1 MQKCGFLEMAKNKTE
16 MTFNTKDFDIKFPR
30 VINKEIPEA
39 GANSAFK
46 VAGMVI
52 RDAIL
57 EEPRV
62 PHKTGNL
69 WRSQK
74 IESPKIERGE
84 ITIELGFDAEYAAA
98 VHEMPA
104 PYQKPTMTG
113 SGPKYLE
120 AKLIKNK
127 EKYMAEIAK
136 RMQGPRG
143 R

>member
-1 MQKCGFLEMAKNKTE
+1 VMAEKTG
-16 MTFNTKDFDIKFPR
+16 MTFDTKDFDIKFPR
-30 VINKEIPEA
+30 VCNKEIPEA
-39 GANSAFK
+39 GARMEYR

-57 EEPRV
+57 EEPRA
-62 PHKTGNL
+62 PHSKGGGTL

-74 IESPKIERGE
+74 IEQPQIKAGE
-84 ITIELGFDAEYAAA
+84 ITIELGFDVEYAAI

-104 PYQKPTMTG
+104 NTNWTMTG

-136 RMQGPRG
+136 GMQGPGG

>member
-1 MQKCGFLEMAKNKTE
+1 MAQKTG
-16 MTFNTKDFDIKFPR
+16 MTLNTKDFDIKFKR
-30 VINKEIPEA
+30 VMTKQIPEA
-39 GANSAFK
+39 AAHMAYD
-46 VAGMVI
+46 VAGTVI

-74 IESPKIERGE
+74 IEQPKILKGE

-104 PYQKPTMTG
+104 PYKDPTMAG
-113 SGPKYLE
+113 SGPKFLE

-127 EKYMAEIAK
+127 EKYMAKIAAGIRK
-136 RMQGPRG
+136 KGG

>member
-1 MQKCGFLEMAKNKTE
+1 MAKTG
-16 MTFNTKDFDIKFPR
+16 MTFDTKDFDIKLPR

-39 GANSAFK
+39 AASTFPR

-57 EEPRV
+57 EEPKA

-74 IESPKIERGE
+74 IENPE
-84 ITIELGFDAEYAAA
+84 IKASEISIELGFDAEYAAA
-98 VHEMPA
+98 IHELGVDEVGISINW
-104 PYQKPTMTG
+104 TMAG
-113 SGPKYLE
+113 SGAKFLE

-127 EKYMAEIAK
+127 EKYMVELA
-136 RMQGPRG
+136 RGMQGRK
-143 R
+143 

>member
-1 MQKCGFLEMAKNKTE
+1 MAVNKSG
-16 MTFNTKDFDIKFPR
+16 MTFDTKDFDIKFPR

-39 GANSAFK
+39 AANSAFK
-46 VAGMVI
+46 VAAMVI

-57 EEPRV
+57 EEPRA
-62 PHKTGNL
+62 PHITGNL

-104 PYQKPTMTG
+104 PYQKPTMAG
-113 SGPKYLE
+113 SGPKFLE
-120 AKLIKNK
+120 AKILRNK
-127 EKYMAEIAK
+127 EKYMKIIADGIK
-136 RMQGPRG
+136 DKAK
-143 R
+143 

>member
-1 MQKCGFLEMAKNKTE
+1 MGAIMAEKTG

-39 GANSAFK
+39 GARAEYR

-57 EEPRV
+57 EKPRA
-62 PHKTGNL
+62 PHSKGGGTL

-74 IESPKIERGE
+74 IEQPQIKAGE
-84 ITIELGFDAEYAAA
+84 ITIECGFDVEYAAI

-104 PYQKPTMTG
+104 NTNWTMTG

-127 EKYMAEIAK
+127 EKYMAEIA
-136 RMQGPRG
+136 RGMQGPEGRG
-143 R
+143 

>member
-1 MQKCGFLEMAKNKTE
+1 MMAKTG

-30 VINKEIPEA
+30 VINKEIPEE
-39 GANSAFK
+39 SAMLEYK

-57 EEPRV
+57 EEPRA

-74 IESPKIERGE
+74 IEPPRIMAGE
-84 ITIELGFDAEYAAA
+84 ITIELGFDTEYATAT
-98 VHEMPA
+98 HEMPSNVNW
-104 PYQKPTMTG
+104 TMTG

-127 EKYMAEIAK
+127 EKYMGTIAEGLK
-136 RMQGPRG
+136 RKAG
-143 R
+143 

>member
-1 MQKCGFLEMAKNKTE
+1 MPTNKSG
-16 MTFNTKDFDIKFPR
+16 MTFNTKDFDIKFAK
-30 VINKEIPEA
+30 VTGKDIPQA
-39 GANSAFK
+39 AARMSFK
-46 VAGMVI
+46 VAAMVL

-57 EEPRV
+57 EEPRA
-62 PHKTGNL
+62 PHLTGNL

-74 IESPKIERGE
+74 VEQPKILKGE
-84 ITIELGFDAEYAAA
+84 VTIELGFDADYAAA
-98 VHEMPA
+98 VHERPR

-136 RMQGPRG
+136 GMQGP
-143 R
+143 